1 MGRHTAD
8 TRSDRANRELDD
20 HAIVSERRAAKNRT
34 RTAETSVV
42 RPTPVQ
48 QAEQRV
54 APVIAPVSVA
64 ANRVSDAEAAHA
76 AAVVTA
82 PAARIVRRSRARSLA
97 PSKPST
103 PRSFNGFVRQRSTIP
118 AMSFLAVSAFVGGS
132 LFNPMQTDAATA
144 APVLAPAP
152 ISTPQQFSA
161 HGTYGDF
168 DATRDGFDIV
178 KPAPKP
184 TPTPT
189 PTATPD
195 ASDGAATDSAS
206 TDAAATDEPAAAQPA
221 ASTPLAATAATPDP
235 GSAQAI
241 AQQMVTARGW
251 GNDQYSCLVSLW
263 NKESGW
269 RVNAYNPSG
278 AYGIPQ
284 SLPGSKMASA
294 GADWQTNPA
303 TQITWGLN
311 YITGVYGT
319 PCGAWAHSVSY
330 NWY

>member
-1 MGRHTAD
+1 M
-8 TRSDRANRELDD
+8 NRP
-20 HAIVSERRAAKNRT
+20 
-34 RTAETSVV
+34 RTAETTVV
-42 RPTPVQ
+42 RPTPTP

-64 ANRVSDAEAAHA
+64 ANRVSDADAAHA
-76 AAVVTA
+76 AAVVAA
-82 PAARIVRRSRARSLA
+82 PSARIVRRSRARSLA
-97 PSKPST
+97 PSKPTT

-118 AMSFLAVSAFVGGS
+118 ALSFFAVSAFVGGS

-152 ISTPQQFSA
+152 IATPQQFSA

-168 DATRDGFDIV
+168 DAARDGFDVV

-184 TPTPT
+184 TPTPSAS
-189 PTATPD
+189 ATPD
-195 ASDGAATDSAS
+195 ADDTAATATADTES
-206 TDAAATDEPAAAQPA
+206 TDDAQPA

>member
-1 MGRHTAD
+1 MIR
-8 TRSDRANRELDD
+8 
-20 HAIVSERRAAKNRT
+20 NRT
-34 RTAETSVV
+34 AATPVV
-42 RPTPVQ
+42 RPTSAPQ
-48 QAEQRV
+48 TEQHH
-54 APVIAPVSVA
+54 APVVAPVSVA
-64 ANRVSDAEAAHA
+64 ANRVSDAA
-76 AAVVTA
+76 AARAAAAPTA
-82 PAARIVRRSRARSLA
+82 TRVVRRARARSVA
-97 PSKPST
+97 PTKPTT
-103 PRSFNGFVRQRSTIP
+103 PRSFNGFIRQRSTIP
-118 AMSFLAVSAFVGGS
+118 ALSFFAVSAFVGGS
-132 LFNPMQTDAATA
+132 LFNPMQTDAASA

-168 DATRDGFDIV
+168 DAARDGFDV
-178 KPAPKP
+178 TKPAPKP

-189 PTATPD
+189 PTPMATAEAD
-195 ASDGAATDSAS
+195 ADAAT
-206 TDAAATDEPAAAQPA
+206 TDTTTTETAAPQQAAPAVPA
-221 ASTPLAATAATPDP
+221 VATPDP

-241 AQQMVTARGW
+241 AQQMVAARGW
-251 GNDQYSCLVSLW
+251 GNDQFSCLVSLW

-284 SLPGSKMASA
+284 SLPGSKMASV

>member
-1 MGRHTAD
+1 MGRHTSD
-8 TRSDRANRELDD
+8 TRSDRGTRELGD

-34 RTAETSVV
+34 STAA
-42 RPTPVQ
+42 TPV
-48 QAEQRV
+48 ARPIAAPSTEQHV
-54 APVIAPVSVA
+54 APVVAPVSVA
-64 ANRVSDAEAAHA
+64 ANRVSDAAAVRA
-76 AAVVTA
+76 AATPTTTRV
-82 PAARIVRRSRARSLA
+82 VRRNRARALA
-97 PSKPST
+97 PTKPST
-103 PRSFNGFVRQRSTIP
+103 PRTFNGFIRQRSTIP
-118 AMSFLAVSAFVGGS
+118 AVSFFAVSAFVGGS
-132 LFNPMQTDAATA
+132 LFNPMQTDAASA

-168 DATRDGFDIV
+168 DAARDGFAV
-178 KPAPKP
+178 TKPAPKP
-184 TPTPT
+184 TPTPART
-189 PTATPD
+189 ASAEAETATAD
-195 ASDGAATDSAS
+195 ADADADSS
-206 TDAAATDEPAAAQPA
+206 DAAAPEKAAPSIPAV
-221 ASTPLAATAATPDP
+221 ASPDP

-241 AQQMVTARGW
+241 AQQMVAARGW

-284 SLPGSKMASA
+284 SLPGSKMASV

>member
-8 TRSDRANRELDD
+8 NRSDRGTRATDD
-20 HAIVSERRAAKNRT
+20 LAIVSERRAAKNRI
-34 RTAETSVV
+34 RTTETSVA
-42 RPTPVQ
+42 RPVTAPQAQ
-48 QAEQRV
+48 QHV

-64 ANRVSDAEAAHA
+64 ANRVSDASAAR
-76 AAVVTA
+76 AAVAPTLTA
-82 PAARIVRRSRARSLA
+82 PRVVRRARSRAVA
-97 PSKPST
+97 PVKPSA
-103 PRSFNGFVRQRSTIP
+103 PRSFGGFVRQRSTIP
-118 AMSFLAVSAFVGGS
+118 VLSFFAVSAFVGGS
-132 LFNPMQTDAATA
+132 LFNPMQTDAASA

-152 ISTPQQFSA
+152 ISVPQQFSA

-168 DATRDGFDIV
+168 DAARDGFDV
-178 KPAPKP
+178 TKPAPKP
-184 TPTPT
+184 VPTPS
-189 PTATPD
+189 PTASPD
-195 ASDGAATDSAS
+195 TDATDTDVATTSTSAQK
-206 TDAAATDEPAAAQPA
+206 PV
-221 ASTPLAATAATPDP
+221 ASTPVAPVATPDP

-241 AQQMVTARGW
+241 GQQMVAARGW

>member
-8 TRSDRANRELDD
+8 NRSDRATRELHD
-20 HAIVSERRAAKNRT
+20 HAIVSERRAAQNRT
-34 RTAETSVV
+34 RTAATPVV
-42 RPTPVQ
+42 RSTAAP
-48 QAEQRV
+48 A
-54 APVIAPVSVA
+54 APVVAPVSVA
-64 ANRVSDAEAAHA
+64 ANRVSDADAVHA
-76 AAVVTA
+76 AVT
-82 PAARIVRRSRARSLA
+82 PASTRVVRRARPRAVSPL
-97 PSKPST
+97 KPT
-103 PRSFNGFVRQRSTIP
+103 APRSFTGFVRQRSTIP
-118 AMSFLAVSAFVGGS
+118 ALSFFAVSAFVGGS
-132 LFNPMQTDAATA
+132 LFNPMQTDAASA

-152 ISTPQQFSA
+152 ISVPQQFSA

-168 DATRDGFDIV
+168 DAARDGFDV
-178 KPAPKP
+178 TKPAPKP

-189 PTATPD
+189 ATATPD
-195 ASDGAATDSAS
+195 AEATDAAT
-206 TDAAATDEPAAAQPA
+206 TDAAAASTAATTPV
-221 ASTPLAATAATPDP
+221 ASTPVAPVATPDP

-241 AQQMVTARGW
+241 GQQMVAARGW
-251 GNDQYSCLVSLW
+251 GNDQFSCLVSLW

-284 SLPGSKMASA
+284 SLPGSKMASV

>member
-8 TRSDRANRELDD
+8 NRSDRGTRELHD
-20 HAIVSERRAAKNRT
+20 HVIVSERRAAKNRP
-34 RTAETSVV
+34 RTTATSVD
-42 RPTPVQ
+42 RPTTAPLEQ
-48 QAEQRV
+48 QHV
-54 APVIAPVSVA
+54 APVVPPVSVA
-64 ANRVSDAEAAHA
+64 ANRVSDAA
-76 AAVVTA
+76 AARAALATA
-82 PAARIVRRSRARSLA
+82 TSPSASPRVVRRSRARAVA
-97 PSKPST
+97 PVKRSA

-118 AMSFLAVSAFVGGS
+118 ALSFFAVSAFVGGS
-132 LFNPMQTDAATA
+132 LFNPMQTDAASA

-152 ISTPQQFSA
+152 ISVPQQFSA

-168 DATRDGFDIV
+168 DAARDGFDV
-178 KPAPKP
+178 TKPAPKP
-184 TPTPT
+184 TPTPI
-189 PTATPD
+189 ATPD
-195 ASDGAATDSAS
+195 AMTTDDAT
-206 TDAAATDEPAAAQPA
+206 ATQPV
-221 ASTPLAATAATPDP
+221 ASTPIAPVATPDP

-241 AQQMVTARGW
+241 AQQMITARGW

-284 SLPGSKMASA
+284 ALPGSKMASV

>member
-1 MGRHTAD
+1 M
-8 TRSDRANRELDD
+8 
-20 HAIVSERRAAKNRT
+20 
-34 RTAETSVV
+34 
-42 RPTPVQ
+42 
-48 QAEQRV
+48 
-54 APVIAPVSVA
+54 
-64 ANRVSDAEAAHA
+64 HA
-76 AAVVTA
+76 AAAPA

-97 PSKPST
+97 PTKPSA

-152 ISTPQQFSA
+152 ITTPQQFSA

-168 DATRDGFDIV
+168 DAARDGFAIV

-184 TPTPT
+184 KPVPTPSAS
-189 PTATPD
+189 ATP
-195 ASDGAATDSAS
+195 GATETAS
-206 TDAAATDEPAAAQPA
+206 TDDAEDAAQPA

-241 AQQMVTARGW
+241 AQQMVAARGW